1 MALLVE
7 DYKPELD
14 AFVIRRGISDGKVIE
29 RTKTGDIHT
38 IPCHDDFKPYMKVK
52 NILFCPYF
60 FNCDESNRLKDK
72 SNRYTDKIYG
82 RIWREACKKAGE
94 TIRPYHGTKTTRASQ
109 MYNEEGMSRSDLQ
122 VAGDWARY
130 EYERNSCRG
139 KYCQEEGD
147 HST

>member
-1 MALLVE
+1 VV
-7 DYKPELD
+7 D
-14 AFVIRRGISDGKVIE
+14 

-38 IPCHDDFKPYMKVK
+38 IPCHEDFKPYMKIK
-52 NILFCPYF
+52 YNQFSPYF
-60 FNCDESNRLKDK
+60 FNCAESKRLKDK

-82 RIWREACKKAGE
+82 RIWREACEKAGE

-130 EYERNSCRG
+130 ESTEPYAEASLAKKREIIQRKFIPITGKTRG
-139 KYCQEEGD
+139 TKSNTT
-147 HST
+147 H